1 MHVALALN
9 MSLYYETAKYII
21 NTDRGNGAGSLKT
34 RIFGQKDTKC
44 PPKQIFALATE
55 ATRWSEVLSEVIEK
69 TQLLQHERKVR
80 DSVLPIFHAMVK
92 ILTDS
97 VNMAAS

>member
-1 MHVALALN
+1 
-9 MSLYYETAKYII
+9 MSLYYETAKHII
-21 NTDRGNGAGSLKT
+21 NTDRGNGVGSLKT

-69 TQLLQHERKVR
+69 TQLLQHERKVPYPG
-80 DSVLPIFHAMVK
+80 LPILYTIAK

-97 VNMAAS
+97 VDMAAS